1 MNQRLARSLISAA
14 ACGCIALPAL
24 AQQEP
29 PNLIFI
35 LTDDMGLEAIQ
46 WPGDEGNRH
55 PRIFTTNLNAM
66 AQQGVSFRRCRVNPN
81 CSPTRAC
88 LMTGRSALD
97 NGVVGVIG
105 RYNPLDEPGN
115 PCESVPLDG
124 PPAYVTNRLA
134 MQTQERTIAE
144 VLQQMGYYTILIDK
158 WHLGYNEAGEQR
170 GQRPY
175 NPDPPYLDQGFD
187 VFVDWMD
194 DICDGYGQPGYFFA
208 DHHMLRAMQAARDA
222 VNNRPDPEQPYALFF
237 HTITPHKRH
246 PDGPDPVGLGWWE
259 IEDEENLLFYTKDSN
274 GYLDNRI
281 DRFAQNV
288 EALDTALLKYL
299 LRQGNGGLGVLDAE
313 TAEYIPQSNTII
325 FFIGDNGID
334 ESLNQRAKN
343 TLFEGGVRVPCF
355 VMGAGI
361 TGNFQ
366 YEGTIDDRQI
376 SHVDFYD
383 TICDIV
389 QAPPA
394 VRDNE
399 YGFFPRRGESFAYNI
414 GYSQIEG
421 ARDVTACSL
430 GNVPNQ
436 SDDQIWRVALIHRPE
451 GGQDDRFKLV
461 CASGGAGLDD
471 LSADEFYDLEDDPT
485 EQVNLAEYGMTYEQ
499 LAAYYD
505 LRDRI
510 RDEWPTAVSAA
521 PVPETI
527 PTYWAEYGSGDYL
540 LMVYVVEY
548 ELQAYTEDKFYNIQ
562 ADPDREH
569 NLLDGWMTPEEEQ
582 IYAAMRFDVQQMWTF
597 GQRIIPDPDLRVVDI
612 PAVATLV
619 SANPGFLTPPPG
631 LTVGHKDSG
640 GPNDR
645 EYRVFLKFEVDDGDI
660 PFPTGFGYGDVASAE
675 LIVHFKHDSQEFNPN
690 FPETNDYMSRD
701 SDTGVINV
709 FKMLGPWSVNPWVN
723 FDSETSLGQFDPPA
737 HIIAIPF
744 DSGYATKI
752 RMTPMPQGTPVSFG
766 NSLLLKSV
774 IDGWRATPAS
784 NHGVVLIAE
793 ELPLFLTGTSFRDQ
807 QVTFQTTDAVIRLRL
822 ERQ

>member
-1 MNQRLARSLISAA
+1 MFRHTTMLATL
-14 ACGCIALPAL
+14 ALNCSFAVSAL
-24 AQQEP
+24 AQDP

-46 WPGDEGNRH
+46 WPGDEGNTH
-55 PRIFTTNLNAM
+55 ARIVTTNLNAM
-66 AQQGVSFRRCRVNPN
+66 AEQGVSFRRCRVNPN

-97 NGVVGVIG
+97 TGVVGVIG
-105 RYNPLDEPGN
+105 RYDPINDPGN
-115 PCESVPLDG
+115 PCESQPLEG
-124 PPAYVTNRLA
+124 APAQVTNRLA
-134 MQTQERTIAE
+134 IQTQERTIAH
-144 VLQQMGYYTILIDK
+144 VLQEMGYYTILIDK
-158 WHLGYNEAGEQR
+158 WHLGYNEGSENRKHEPA
-170 GQRPY
+170 PSM
-175 NPDPPYLDQGFD
+175 GFD

-194 DICDGYGQPGYFFA
+194 DICTGYLGPAYYFA

-222 VNNRPDPEQPYALFF
+222 VNNRPNPETTPYALFF

-246 PDGPDPVGLGWWE
+246 PDEGGVGWWE
-259 IEDEENLLFYTKDSN
+259 IFDQTLLPNTSDAH
-274 GYLDNRI
+274 GYANSAV

-288 EALDTALLKYL
+288 EALDTALLREL
-299 LRQGNGGLGVLDAE
+299 LGPGEENLGVLDDNAQ
-313 TAEYIPQSNTII
+313 YVDGKNTII
-325 FFIGDNGID
+325 FFLGDNGID
-334 ESLNQRAKN
+334 ESLNSRAKN

-361 TGNFQ
+361 TGTPYQ
-366 YEGTIDDRQI
+366 DTVDDRQI

-389 QAPPA
+389 GAPPE

-399 YGFFPRRGESFAYNI
+399 YGSFPRRGESFAYNI
-414 GYSQIEG
+414 GWSEVEG
-421 ARDVTACSL
+421 MRDVTCCSL
-430 GNVPNQ
+430 GNVRDENN
-436 SDDQIWRVALIHRPE
+436 DQIWRVALIHRPE
-451 GGQDDRFKLV
+451 GEEDDRFKLV
-461 CASGGAGLDD
+461 CNSGGAGLDD
-471 LSADEFYDLEDDPT
+471 MSADEFYDLEDDPD
-485 EQVNLAEYGMTYEQ
+485 ELVNLAQYGMTYEQ

-505 LRDRI
+505 LRNRI

-521 PVPETI
+521 PEPEFI
-527 PTYWAEYGSGDYL
+527 PTYWAEHQSEG
-540 LMVYVVEY
+540 YVLVFIVVNY
-548 ELQAYTEDKFYNIQ
+548 ELKDPSYDEFYNDAQ
-562 ADPDREH
+562 DPNRDH
-569 NLLDGWMTPEEEQ
+569 NLLEEGMTPAEEQ
-582 IYAAMRFDVQQMWTF
+582 LYLAMRGEIEAMWQI

-619 SANPGFLTPPPG
+619 LGNPPPIMPSLS

-640 GPNDR
+640 GPNDT
-645 EYRVFLKFEVDDGDI
+645 ELRVFIRFEVDDNHI
-660 PFPTGFGYGDVASAE
+660 PFPPGFAYEDAVSAE
-675 LIVHFKHDSQEFNPN
+675 LIMHFSHDSQVFNPN
-690 FPETNDYMSRD
+690 YPNANNYMDRD
-701 SDTGVINV
+701 TDTGVISV
-709 FKMLGPWSVNPWVN
+709 YKMLGPWGSNPWNNYDDEVV
-723 FDSETSLGQFDPPA
+723 LGEFDPPA

-766 NSLLLKSV
+766 NSLLLKSA

>member
-1 MNQRLARSLISAA
+1 MNQSLMRSLISAA

-24 AQQEP
+24 AQQNP

-35 LTDDMGLEAIQ
+35 LTDDMGLEAIR
-46 WPGDEGNRH
+46 WAGDEGNTH
-55 PRIFTTNLNAM
+55 ERIFTDNLDAM
-66 AQQGVSFRRCRVNPN
+66 SRQGVSFTRCRVNPN

-105 RYNPLDEPGN
+105 RYNPLEEPSN
-115 PCESVPLDG
+115 PCESLPLDG
-124 PPAYVTNRLA
+124 APAQVTNRLGL
-134 MQTQERTIAE
+134 QTQERTIAE
-144 VLQQMGYYTILIDK
+144 VLQDRGYYTILIDK

-170 GQRPY
+170 GQRPD
-175 NPDPPYLDQGFD
+175 NPDPQGLDQGFD
-187 VFVDWMD
+187 VFEDWMD
-194 DICDGYGQPGYFFA
+194 DICIGYGNTAAYYHA
-208 DHHMLRAMQAARDA
+208 DPHMLRAMEKARNA
-222 VNNRPDPEQPYALFF
+222 VNNRPDPEKPYALFF

-246 PDGPDPVGLGWWE
+246 SDGVSGWWD
-259 IEDEENLLFYTKDSN
+259 ILDPNLLDHTS
-274 GYLDNRI
+274 GYGDTPAE
-281 DRFAQNV
+281 RFAQNV
-288 EALDTALLKYL
+288 EALDTALLDYL
-299 LRQGNGGLGVLDAE
+299 LRTEDDRLGVLDRN
-313 TAEYIPQSNTII
+313 TAEYMPQSNTII
-325 FFIGDNGID
+325 FFLGDNGTD
-334 ESLNQRAKN
+334 ASLNPKGKN

-355 VMGAGI
+355 VMG
-361 TGNFQ
+361 
-366 YEGTIDDRQI
+366 EGVPQGAPGFPIIDDRQI

-389 QAPPA
+389 GAPPA
-394 VRDNE
+394 LRDNPN
-399 YGFFPRRGESFAYNI
+399 GDFRRRGVSFAYNI
-414 GYSQIEG
+414 GYSEIEES
-421 ARDVTACSL
+421 RDVTACSL
-430 GNVPNQ
+430 GNADTGQ
-436 SDDQIWRVALIHRPE
+436 QEWRVAIVHRPP
-451 GGQDDRFKLV
+451 GALDDRFKLV
-461 CASGGAGLDD
+461 CNSGGAGLD
-471 LSADEFYDLEDDPT
+471 SMENDEFYDLEGDPD
-485 EQVNLAEYGMTYEQ
+485 ELVNLVESGMTYEQ

-505 LRDRI
+505 LRNRV
-510 RDEWPTAVSAA
+510 RDEWPSAVSAA

-527 PTYWAEYGSGDYL
+527 PTYWAEYQSGNYL

-548 ELQAYTEDKFYNIQ
+548 ELQANTEDKFYNIL

-569 NLLDGWMTPEEEQ
+569 NLLDGWMTSEEQ
-582 IYAAMRFDVQQMWTF
+582 QLYVTMRTNVEGMWSM
-597 GQRIIPDPDLRVVDI
+597 GQRIIPDPNLRVVDI

-631 LTVGHKDSG
+631 MTVGHKDSG

-645 EYRVFLKFEVDDGDI
+645 EYRVFLKFEVDDNDI
-660 PFPTGFGYGDVASAE
+660 PFPPGFNYSDVASAE

-690 FPETNDYMSRD
+690 FPDMNDYMSRD

-709 FKMLGPWSVNPWVN
+709 FKMLGPWSVNPWAN
-723 FDSETSLGQFDPPA
+723 FDSATSLDRFDPPA
-737 HIIAIPF
+737 HIIAIPW
-744 DSGYATKI
+744 DEGSGEARKI

-774 IDGWRATPAS
+774 IDGWRATPNS